1 MPFED
6 ALRTTRRIGIVI
18 SMTISNQP
26 IRLLTSART
35 RLCAL
40 SIGALTAFVIPA
52 ASAQAAEFSARDVT
66 TQLFQLQSGVTPDF
80 SRRDLTELDLSG
92 IDFKKANLTGAKMFG
107 ADLSRTNLTNADLS
121 GANMDRA
128 NIIGARLDGANL
140 SGVTMLRPT
149 TAANLE
155 EVARDAPSFKGARLT
170 DTRIFGRFRNVD
182 FSGAD
187 LSNASFAPT
196 NTTGFI
202 ENLWRADLMNANLS
216 SAILHKADFTYVLL
230 QFADLRGAN
239 LRGAILKR
247 VDMAHADFSGAD
259 LTGADVSDA
268 DLDGAKFQGAK
279 GLDTVKGLASA
290 HNVPK
295 DFGVIR

>member
-1 MPFED
+1 MISSPF
-6 ALRTTRRIGIVI
+6 A
-18 SMTISNQP
+18 
-26 IRLLTSART
+26 RLAITGSVLLSAP
-35 RLCAL
+35 LC
-40 SIGALTAFVIPA
+40 I
-52 ASAQAAEFSARDVT
+52 AAEFSARDVT
-66 TQLFQLQSGVTPDF
+66 TRLFQLEAGTTPDF
-80 SRRDLTELDLSG
+80 SRRDLNELDLSG
-92 IDFKKANLTGAKMFG
+92 VDFKRANLTGAQMFG
-107 ADLSRTNLTNADLS
+107 TDLSRTNLTLADLS

-149 TAANLE
+149 TTASYDDIAK
-155 EVARDAPSFKGARLT
+155 DPPSFKGARLA

-187 LSNASFAPT
+187 LSRSSFAPT

-202 ENLWRADLMNANLS
+202 ENLWRADLMSANLS
-216 SAILHKADFTYVLL
+216 SANLENADFTYVML

-259 LTGADVSDA
+259 LTGADVSNA
-268 DLDGAKFQGAK
+268 DLDGANFTGAK
-279 GLDTVKGLASA
+279 GLGTVKGLASA

-295 DFGVIR
+295 AFGMSQ